1 MKKLIGILF
10 LFAFA
15 ACDESNLQPAD
26 NNPPNLAP
34 LSNQQIEIVN
44 ASNQFSFEIIKKI
57 DAEES
62 DNFFISPLSISY
74 ALGMVYNGAEGETKQ
89 GIKQALDFG
98 DLSDEAINLSYK
110 SLRDQI
116 LSMDNKVELG
126 LANSIWYKN
135 TFSINQDFSDKMLQ
149 YYDAKVEG
157 LDFDAEESV
166 DIINGWIED
175 KTNDKIKDM
184 LNSIPPEAA
193 MYLINAIYFNAE
205 WTFQFDKSATKME
218 DFLLEDGSN
227 EQVEMMYS
235 EGTTVNFSSNQDM
248 NLIDIPYGNQQF
260 QMSILLPNEGNTVDE
275 IWQSTTPGTI
285 AQLDAESDTAT
296 VELYFPKFEMQY
308 KKNLDNILK
317 SMGMEKAFTETAEFP
332 KLLENDLQLFI
343 SRVLHQSYL
352 KVDEKGTEAAAVTVV
367 EISPTSIGGQPK
379 VIKIDRPFA
388 FMIREKHTGSILFA
402 GKMINPNL

>member
-1 MKKLIGILF
+1 
-10 LFAFA
+10 
-15 ACDESNLQPAD
+15 
-26 NNPPNLAP
+26 
-34 LSNQQIEIVN
+34 
-44 ASNQFSFEIIKKI
+44 
-57 DAEES
+57 
-62 DNFFISPLSISY
+62 
-74 ALGMVYNGAEGETKQ
+74 
-89 GIKQALDFG
+89 
-98 DLSDEAINLSYK
+98 
-110 SLRDQI
+110 
-116 LSMDNKVELG
+116 
-126 LANSIWYKN
+126 
-135 TFSINQDFSDKMLQ
+135 
-149 YYDAKVEG
+149 
-157 LDFDAEESV
+157 
-166 DIINGWIED
+166 
-175 KTNDKIKDM
+175 
-184 LNSIPPEAA
+184 
-193 MYLINAIYFNAE
+193 
-205 WTFQFDKSATKME
+205 
-218 DFLLEDGSN
+218 
-227 EQVEMMYS
+227 
-235 EGTTVNFSSNQDM
+235 
-248 NLIDIPYGNQQF
+248 
-260 QMSILLPNEGNTVDE
+260 LLPNEGNTVDE